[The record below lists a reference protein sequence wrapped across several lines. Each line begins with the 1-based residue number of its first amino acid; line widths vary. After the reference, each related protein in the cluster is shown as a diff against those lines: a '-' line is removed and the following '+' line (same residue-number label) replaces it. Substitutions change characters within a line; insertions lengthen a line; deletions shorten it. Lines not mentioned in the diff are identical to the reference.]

1 MPVIL
6 ITKNL
11 KIYIYPKDHVPP
23 HVHVVGPD
31 CEARFYILSIECYQS
46 YGFSRK
52 DLKRLS
58 KFLEENIDL
67 LVQAWEDYHEE

>member
-6 ITKNL
+6 LTKNL
-11 KIYIYPKDHVPP
+11 KLYIYPKDHDPP

-31 CEARFYILSIECYQS
+31 CEARFYILSLKCYQS
-46 YGFSRK
+46 YGFSKK
-52 DLKRLS
+52 DLKRLC

-67 LVQAWEDYHEE
+67 LVQAWEEYHEE